1 MKKKAIKKN
10 KSAPDRTFEKT
21 PSKSDETGQKQV
33 TDAEVDKII
42 QQVRMLTYGQV
53 LVVKKA
59 ASERLATVR

>member
-1 MKKKAIKKN
+1 MKKKAASKK

-21 PSKSDETGQKQV
+21 SSKFDKTGQKQI

-42 QQVRMLTYGQV
+42 QQVKMLTYGQV

-59 ASERLATVR
+59 ASERLAQVR